1 MKVSGS
7 GSSFSPG
14 DMGGGHLQLGL
25 QIPIPE
31 PCPHWTDSPSQ
42 PDPKCLRQLSQL
54 LVSPVPGRVLMTL
67 GARLG
72 GQLSAPR
79 VPPQLQPHRLDWVSA
94 KIRGEEHEACTNQ
107 TTNQPPDAEAHCPLK
122 REPRGLF
129 FCGQQGSALVVR
141 GRKGG
146 TRGRVPGEAP
156 PPASWPPMSG
166 FSSPPTTFSISPS
179 FLCPFPHSSLFG
191 KFYNPLGLHF
201 STGWKRQGP
210 AGVTRK
216 WGGEK

>member
-1 MKVSGS
+1 
-7 GSSFSPG
+7 
-14 DMGGGHLQLGL
+14 
-25 QIPIPE
+25 
-31 PCPHWTDSPSQ
+31 
-42 PDPKCLRQLSQL
+42 
-54 LVSPVPGRVLMTL
+54 MTL

-179 FLCPFPHSSLFG
+179 FLCRFPLLSLASFIILWG
-191 KFYNPLGLHF
+191 
-201 STGWKRQGP
+201 SISAP
-210 AGVTRK
+210 AGNARAQLGSQESGVVRSEK
-216 WGGEK
+216 GRGERGLS